1 MLFFKKLF
9 HKEEKND
16 IEKYMD
22 ERKKENEEPS
32 MSIIK
37 DPTAGVPDDV
47 ICKKQI
53 ENGIYICANYW
64 NDGTLIVYGPHEDEE
79 YISRN
84 IKLTYNLIYHRLETI
99 DALVEKMK
107 ASLKNKDVWQILSDF
122 DELNI
127 YYIMELSNNM
137 EYAIYRDMG
146 MSEKFMDTYL
156 ELFKTPN
163 IEIDDFYLF
172 SKCVEANIYE
182 GKVEYAVKLMEEFLK
197 LFHQDKEKWKEF
209 AEQWFYVYSCMD
221 GEETYIK
228 HHTEFKNRLREDHFG
243 EFIDVLEEAE
253 DWHEEMDFKEKQKR
267 EQIDTIVE
275 TFKKNP
281 ALAMEQWI
289 KLVQEKEACK
299 EIEEWQSDLFSYFA
313 TALYCEFG
321 SCRGM
326 VLLAREFMKHE
337 EWFHYLVYARE
348 DAYSIGDDLVKLRIN
363 KKYETQIDKIVKI
376 LHDEWNEEEW
386 EEFKEGYTLL
396 DMGGCT
402 IEKDSLEQLVA
413 EEIYMER
420 HNKHFQELYG

>member
-22 ERKKENEEPS
+22 ERKQENEEPS
-32 MSIIK
+32 IAFIK
-37 DPTAGVPDDV
+37 APAAGVPDDV
-47 ICKKQI
+47 VYKKQT
-53 ENGIYICANYW
+53 ENGIYVCANYW
-64 NDGTLIVYGPHEDEE
+64 NDGTLIVYNPQGDGEC
-79 YISRN
+79 ISSN

-99 DALVEKMK
+99 NALVAKMK
-107 ASLKNKDVWQILSDF
+107 VSLKNRDAWQILSNF

-127 YYIMELSNNM
+127 YYIMELSNNV
-137 EYAIYRDMG
+137 EYAIYRDIG
-146 MSEKFMDTYL
+146 LTKEFMDTYL
-156 ELFKTPN
+156 EMFKTAN
-163 IEIDDFYLF
+163 TETDDFYLF
-172 SKCVEANIYE
+172 LKCVEVNIYE

-197 LFHQDKEKWKEF
+197 LFQKDKEKWKEF
-209 AEQWFYVYSCMD
+209 AENWFYIYSCVD

-228 HHTEFKNRLREDHFG
+228 YHTEFKNRLREDNFG
-243 EFIDVLEEAE
+243 KFIDALEEAE
-253 DWHEEMDFKEKQKR
+253 DWQEEIDFKEKQKR

-281 ALAMEQWI
+281 TLATEQWI
-289 KLVQEKEACK
+289 TLIQEKVACK
-299 EIEEWQSDLFSYFA
+299 EIEEWQSDLFSYF
-313 TALYCEFG
+313 TTLLYCEFG

-363 KKYETQIDKIVKI
+363 GKYETQIDKIVKI
-376 LHDEWNEEEW
+376 LHDEWNEAEW
-386 EEFKEGYTLL
+386 EEFKEGYTYLS
-396 DMGGCT
+396 MEGCT

-413 EEIYMER
+413 EEIYIER
-420 HNKHFQELYG
+420 HNKHFQELY